1 MTHLPEYHSHMSHGH
16 IDNLKFCKINN
27 YASLYLGLGGAMI
40 TLKWD
45 GLGRAT
51 MVQLSEAQWFGMM
64 LEYCEVVKYTVPLY
78 TKRIHRQEET
88 IK

>member
-1 MTHLPEYHSHMSHGH
+1 MV
-16 IDNLKFCKINN
+16 
-27 YASLYLGLGGAMI
+27 

-78 TKRIHRQEET
+78 TKRIHRQEEK